1 MTVTVPTAD
10 DDIDDV
16 DTDQVEAGRAGR
28 GRHPVRWFVAAAATA
43 ILALLGLLVYAKP
56 PDPGRPV
63 VGKLAPNA
71 DVAYA
76 TLDGAPLSLAS
87 LRGRYVMLN
96 FFASWCVPCQQEHP
110 DLQAFQAKHQAT
122 GDAVVVQVLYSDTE
136 KAARAFRDQRGPV
149 GPLLLDADGQFA
161 LDYGVRGPPETFFIS
176 PDGFVLGYKISLV
189 TEELLEDVLVRAKA
203 GRP

>member
-1 MTVTVPTAD
+1 MTTTLAD
-10 DDIDDV
+10 DVIDD
-16 DTDQVEAGRAGR
+16 DDHTGPKAPGRSGR
-28 GRHPVRWFVAAAATA
+28 RRHTVRWVVAVAATA

-76 TLDGAPLSLAS
+76 TLDGPPLSLAS

-96 FFASWCVPCQQEHP
+96 FFASWCVPCQQEHS
-110 DLQAFQAKHQAT
+110 DLQAFHAKHQAI

-149 GPLLLDADGQFA
+149 GPLLLDPNGQFA

-176 PDGFVLGYKISLV
+176 PDG
-189 TEELLEDVLVRAKA
+189 
-203 GRP
+203 

>member
-1 MTVTVPTAD
+1 MTITTDENID
-10 DDIDDV
+10 DDDDV
-16 DTDQVEAGRAGR
+16 RPELSGRAGR
-28 GRHPVRWFVAAAATA
+28 GGHTVRWASAVAATVVV
-43 ILALLGLLVYAKP
+43 ALLGLLVYAKP

-110 DLQAFQAKHQAT
+110 DLQAFQARHQAI

-149 GPLLLDADGQFA
+149 GPLLIDPDGQFA

-176 PDGFVLGYKISLV
+176 PDGYVLGYKISLV
-189 TEELLEDVLVRAKA
+189 TEELLEDVLARARA